1 MPISKIP
8 VGAIQ
13 SGTIGTSQI
22 ADDAVTTAKILNDNV
37 TSAKIP
43 NDAVGSTEISSNAVT
58 RDELQSAAVN
68 NISSDSIILNSTNG
82 TADAGD
88 FLVLDGTDGSSSN
101 ANHRILFD
109 ETFVDKIGLFNIN
122 TLGSAGQAVK
132 VNTGGTGL
140 EFGAAGGLV
149 LLEEKDVASGS
160 AAAQPFHFQN
170 IFSSTYRTY
179 KAIYT
184 VKETESQANNSNCGL
199 IVRLGTGGTL
209 STGTSST
216 VKHTLHY
223 IRADQTTNSVVYGD
237 SDDLLVFCQNFSN
250 NEDMLAMGTCEFH
263 NFQTT
268 DIPAF
273 SISETIM
280 HGSSNTDYF
289 EKGHNILQNNN
300 NFTDVSFEIKVSG
313 GGGGGNMDYTTTGYN
328 VFGNVKIY
336 GII

>member
-22 ADDAVTTAKILNDNV
+22 ADNAVTTAKILNDNV
-37 TSAKIP
+37 TSAKIVD
-43 NDAVGSTEISSNAVT
+43 NAVDTSEIASNAVT

-122 TLGSAGQAVK
+122 TLGSAGQALK
-132 VNTGGTGL
+132 VNTAGNAF

-184 VKETESQANNSNCGL
+184 VKETESQANNNNCAL

-216 VKHTLHY
+216 VRHSLFY
-223 IRADQTTNSVVYGD
+223 NRADETTNSVVYGD
-237 SDDLLVFCQNFSN
+237 SDDLLTFCQNFSS
-250 NEDMLAMGTCEFH
+250 NENMLAMGSCEFH
-263 NFQTT
+263 NFQTA

-273 SISETIM
+273 SISNTVM
-280 HGSSNTDYF
+280 HGSTNTNYF
-289 EKGHNILQNNN
+289 EMGHNLLQNNN
-300 NFTDVSFEIKVSG
+300 NFTDVSFEIKVGG

>member
-1 MPISKIP
+1 MPIRTLPSR
-8 VGAIQ
+8 A
-13 SGTIGTSQI
+13 I
-22 ADDAVTTAKILNDNV
+22 ADASIQAVDIASNSISKAKI
-37 TSAKIP
+37 
-43 NDAVGSTEISSNAVT
+43 DADT
-58 RDELQSAAVN
+58 RLGLQN
-68 NISSDSIILNSTNG
+68 DSIILDG
-82 TADAGD
+82 TDGAGANKGD
-88 FLVLDGTDGSSSN
+88 FLVLDGTDNSSTN
-101 ANHRILFD
+101 ANDRILFD

-122 TLGSAGQAVK
+122 TLGSGGQAVK

-149 LLEEKDVASGS
+149 LLEEKNVASGS

-184 VKETESQANNSNCGL
+184 VKETESSANSGNCGL
-199 IVRLGTGGTL
+199 IVRLGNAGTL
-209 STGTSST
+209 STETSST
-216 VKHTLHY
+216 VKHSLHY
-223 IRADQTTNSVVYGD
+223 IQGDANQNSVVYGD
-237 SDDLLVFCQNFSN
+237 NDDLLVFCQNFTS

-263 NFQTT
+263 NFQTA

-280 HGSSNTDYF
+280 HGSTNSNYF
-289 EKGHNILQNNN
+289 EHGHNLLQNNN
-300 NFTDVSFEIKVSG
+300 NFTDVSFEIKIGAG
-313 GGGGGNMDYTTTGYN
+313 GGGTNLDYTSTGYN